1 MSEIYLAG
9 GCFWGMEKYMAS
21 IRGVLSTQAGYA
33 NGKTE
38 NPSYEEVCYR
48 NTGHAETVRVV
59 YDPETVPLDFL
70 LELYYEAIDP
80 VSINRQGGDVG
91 TQYRTGIYYVD
102 PGDRPVVERSL
113 ARLQKKLGKP
123 VAIES
128 EPLHNFCPRRSITRS
143 TWTRTRVATVISA
156 GSSLKRRRGPR

>member
-1 MSEIYLAG
+1 
-9 GCFWGMEKYMAS
+9 MEKYMAS